1 MPALLLLLLCAVP
14 LAAQLKVS
22 VTVIEPKTGKAV
34 SGLQASDFA
43 LTEDKTPRRI
53 LSAESVTET
62 LDIMMLLDTG
72 LLGEAVRPIAADLI
86 GQIQAKEQMAI
97 VAFHSSA
104 DLVQDFTSSKDLLL
118 RALGQ
123 VKYGNSP
130 KVLDALYAAIDG
142 GFQNSTF
149 RRVVLLLTAGVEGYS
164 QVSDKQVVRLARR
177 NGVSIYPVYVMGYE
191 KSLLDGLARQT
202 GGASFNLREMRKNLD
217 KDTGARV
224 FEVLRGHYVLTV
236 AGNLPLSEKA
246 RLEVSR
252 PGKLFVS
259 MLAVE

>member
-1 MPALLLLLLCAVP
+1 MPVFLLLLLWVP
-14 LAAQLKVS
+14 SLEAQLKLS
-22 VTVIEPKTGKAV
+22 VTVIEPKTGKIV
-34 SGLQASDFA
+34 SGLQPSDFT

-53 LSAESVTET
+53 LGAESVTET

-86 GQIQAKEQMAI
+86 GQILAKEQMAI

-164 QVSDKQVVRLARR
+164 AVSDKQVVRLARR

-217 KDTGARV
+217 KNTGARV
-224 FEVLRGHYVLTV
+224 FEALRSHYVLTV

-246 RLEVSR
+246 KLEANR

-259 MLAVE
+259 TLPVE